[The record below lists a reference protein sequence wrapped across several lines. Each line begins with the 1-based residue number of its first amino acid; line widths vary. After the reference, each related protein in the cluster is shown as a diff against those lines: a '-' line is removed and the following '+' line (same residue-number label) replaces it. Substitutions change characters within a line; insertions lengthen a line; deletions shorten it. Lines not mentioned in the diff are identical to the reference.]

1 MYLVFPAKPYVPNLW
16 YFELRLGDLTEFI
29 VWNIKGLRHR
39 VQRYRGKK
47 IRVCDKNSVS
57 MKYQRITSTGSKW
70 IVVKNEFEAS
80 VKLLFLWYDVKG
92 WMCTY
97 FGFSYFSAA
106 AGLQL
111 K

>member
-1 MYLVFPAKPYVPNLW
+1 MHLVFPAKPYVPNLW
-16 YFELRLGDLTEFI
+16 YLKLRLGELTEFI

-57 MKYQRITSTGSKW
+57 MKYQRITSTGCKW
-70 IVVKNEFEAS
+70 IAVKKWVWGECS
-80 VKLLFLWYDVKG
+80 VTFLWYDVKG

-97 FGFSYFSAA
+97 FGFSYFSVA